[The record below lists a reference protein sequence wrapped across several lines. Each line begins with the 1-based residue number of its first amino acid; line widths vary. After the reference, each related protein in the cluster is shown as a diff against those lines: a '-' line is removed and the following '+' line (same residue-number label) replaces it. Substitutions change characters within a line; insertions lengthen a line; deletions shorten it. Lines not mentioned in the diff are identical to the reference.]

1 MGFVGFWI
9 GLWVEFSND
18 PVAHPVHVNI
28 YQIPFAAQH
37 HCIISFNGTDTHTPT
52 HSQPRGHLFTGTAA
66 FMLLSLDRRRGRGPS
81 SAGND
86 GFIRPEV
93 CRSVQMY
100 TQGWM

>member
-37 HCIISFNGTDTHTPT
+37 CIISFNGTDTHTHT
-52 HSQPRGHLFTGTAA
+52 LGHLFTGTAA
-66 FMLLSLDRRRGRGPS
+66 FMLLSLDRRRRGRGPS

-93 CRSVQMY
+93 CRSVPMY
-100 TQGWM
+100 TQRWM